1 MSRIALYTGSF
12 DPFTNGHLDV
22 LAQALD
28 LADRVVVAIGIHT
41 SKVPLFSTEERA
53 EMIAE
58 AAASLGAAER
68 VSAVTFDGLAVDAAR
83 AHGAGII
90 VRGLRNG
97 SDLDYEMPMAGMNG
111 VMAPDVRTVFVPAS
125 PGIGHITA
133 TLVRQIAGMGGDVS
147 PFVPEAVVRRLNERK
162 G

>member
-83 AHGAGII
+83 AW
-90 VRGLRNG
+90 
-97 SDLDYEMPMAGMNG
+97 
-111 VMAPDVRTVFVPAS
+111 
-125 PGIGHITA
+125 
-133 TLVRQIAGMGGDVS
+133 
-147 PFVPEAVVRRLNERK
+147 RRHHRARPSERIRPRL
-162 G
+162 